1 MLMLSAGQVTLE
13 ITCNEW

>member
-1 MLMLSAGQVTLE
+1 MLSAGQVTLE